1 MPRDE
6 THITR
11 VIRPKDAARASYNRM
26 SKWYDLLAG
35 SSERKHRESGLR
47 NLAVKEGETVLEIGF
62 GTGHAVVA
70 LARSVGDSGR
80 VYGIDISDGML
91 NVARSRVS
99 EAGLSERVS
108 LQRGDAARL
117 PFDANFFDA
126 IFMSFT
132 LELFDTPDIL
142 AVLGECRRVLRGD
155 GRICVVALSREGK
168 AGVMVRLYE
177 WAHRRFPNYVDC
189 RPIFVRGALA
199 GAGFHIV
206 DWSPSSMWG
215 LPVQVVLANRA

>member
-1 MPRDE
+1 MSRDE

-11 VIRPKDAARASYNRM
+11 VIRPKEAARASYDRL

-35 SSERKHRESGLR
+35 PSERKCRERGLR
-47 NLAVKEGETVLEIGF
+47 ALDVREGETVLEIGF
-62 GTGHAVVA
+62 GTGHSLVA
-70 LARSVGDSGR
+70 LARAVGDSGR

-91 NVARSRVS
+91 TVARSRVS
-99 EAGLSERVS
+99 EAGLSDRVV
-108 LQRGDAARL
+108 LRRGDAASL
-117 PFDANFFDA
+117 PFDANSFDA

-142 AVLGECRRVLRGD
+142 VVLGECRRVLRGG
-155 GRICVVALSREGK
+155 GRVCVVALSRQGK

-177 WAHRRFPNYVDC
+177 WAHRRVPNYADC

-206 DWSPSSMWG
+206 DWSPMSMWG
-215 LPVQVVLANRA
+215 LPVEVVLANRL